1 MSKVLIVEDDP
12 IMADSFEDDLVD
24 AGSESD
30 GLRVDPF
37 TVQPL
42 VPEQLRVVYPL
53 VREVL
58 PELKLAD
65 WLRFGRHLTKHRQ
78 GGQRGI
84 LAAYRKGRV
93 FPTGLV
99 CYQVDDDLERGRVLI
114 AKDFCAMDLLD
125 PKLVLAVLVAA
136 LEALGLRLGCNA
148 VRCVVRADSSQIAG
162 GLSAAGHAPEG
173 LLLMKPLVP
182 ELSGTEYSAERA
194 DAHPTV
200 QQPPSREQCQRAA
213 LSGKTIARLQRAVT

>member
-1 MSKVLIVEDDP
+1 MCKVLIVEGDP
-12 IMADSFEDDLVD
+12 IMADRFEFNLVD

-30 GLRVDPF
+30 ELSVNPF

-53 VREVL
+53 IREVV
-58 PELKLAD
+58 PELSLAA
-65 WLRFGRHLTKHRQ
+65 WLRFGRHLTKHRH
-78 GGQRGI
+78 GEQRGI

-99 CYQVDDDLERGRVLI
+99 CYQVDDELERGRVLI

-136 LEALGLRLGCNA
+136 LEGLGLRLGCNA
-148 VRCVVRADSSQIAG
+148 VRCVVRTDSSQVAD
-162 GLSAAGHAPEG
+162 GLSTTGHAPEG
-173 LLLMKPLVP
+173 LLLIKPLVP
-182 ELSGTEYSAERA
+182 ELSGTEYSANGA
-194 DAHPTV
+194 AAHPTV
-200 QQPPSREQCQRAA
+200 QQPPSREQGQRAA
-213 LSGKTIARLQRAVT
+213 LFGNTIARRQTAVT